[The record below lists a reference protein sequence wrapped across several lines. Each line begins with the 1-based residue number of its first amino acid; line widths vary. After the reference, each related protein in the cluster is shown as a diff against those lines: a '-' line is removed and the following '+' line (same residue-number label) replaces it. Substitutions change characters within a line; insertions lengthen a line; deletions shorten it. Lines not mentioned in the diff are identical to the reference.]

1 MDTHFS
7 ISTYIVNLKSRKD
20 RLKHIK
26 QQFKNKPEFD
36 FHIIEACLHEKGNMG
51 LWQSFQKV
59 IKIAE
64 ENDDGVIIFVED
76 DHIFTEHYQWN
87 FLFNNIVESNKQGLD
102 ILLGGITGGFKNVVP
117 ITKNRLWVDH
127 FWGTQF
133 TIIYKRF
140 YSKILEANFEEKD
153 TLDDF
158 LSNLTPNKMVLYP
171 FISIQK
177 EFGYSDVTKSNNI
190 EGNITTYFEKS
201 SKILDIYAS
210 KFEKYSQIIKK

>member
-7 ISTYIVNLKSRKD
+7 IPTYIVNLKSRKD

-26 QQFKNKPEFD
+26 QQFNNKPEFD
-36 FHIIEACLHEKGNMG
+36 FHIIKVCQHEKGNIG

-64 ENDDGVIIFVED
+64 ENDDDVIIFVED

-87 FLFNNIVESNKQGLD
+87 FLFSNIIEGNRQGLD

-117 ITKNRLWVDH
+117 ITKNRLWIDH

-140 YSKILEANFEEKD
+140 YNKILEANFEEKD

-158 LSNLTPNKMVLYP
+158 LSNLTSNKMVLYP

-190 EGNITTYFEKS
+190 EGNITAYFEKS

-210 KFEKYSQIIKK
+210 KFEKYNQIIKK

>member
-1 MDTHFS
+1 MDTNFS
-7 ISTYIVNLKSRKD
+7 IPTYIVNLKSRKD

-36 FHIIEACLHEKGNMG
+36 FRIIEACLHEKGNIG

-64 ENDDGVIIFVED
+64 ENDDDVIIFVED

-87 FLFNNIVESNKQGLD
+87 FLFNNIVESNKQSLD

-117 ITKNRLWVDH
+117 ITKNRLWIDH

-140 YSKILEANFEEKD
+140 FSKILTAEFKEND

-158 LSNLTPNKMVLYP
+158 LSNFTPNKMVLYP

-190 EGNITTYFEKS
+190 EGNITSYFEKS
-201 SKILDIYAS
+201 SEILDIYAS
-210 KFEKYSQIIKK
+210 KFEKYNQIIKK